1 MLHRKTFKNPGL
13 ALATCMLLA
22 ACASRPELQPRSAT
36 VPAGVDF
43 SGVWQIRL
51 DPDAKPI
58 PREGG
63 DGRIRIPSVN
73 PQRQVDKRPSKRSSG
88 SAVQIFLETG
98 ELLKISQ
105 TADGLFIS
113 FDRAIVEEYTFG
125 ENRTVS
131 VGPIEAQRVS
141 GWQGRDFVVGT
152 LDAQGGLLTETWH
165 LDAGVLVRD
174 ISVSRGDKQQ
184 FSSQQQFEGT

>member
-1 MLHRKTFKNPGL
+1 MLHRKTFKNLGL
-13 ALATCMLLA
+13 VFATCMLLA
-22 ACASRPELQPRSAT
+22 ACASRPEIQPRSAA
-36 VPAGVDF
+36 VPADVDF

-58 PREGG
+58 PREGD
-63 DGRIRIPSVN
+63 DGRIQIPSVN
-73 PQRQVDKRPSKRSSG
+73 PQRRDGKRPSKRSSD

-125 ENRTVS
+125 ENRIVS

-141 GWQGRDFVVGT
+141 GWQGRDFVVET
-152 LDAQGGLLTETWH
+152 LDAQGGLLTEIWH
-165 LDAGVLVRD
+165 LDADVLVRD